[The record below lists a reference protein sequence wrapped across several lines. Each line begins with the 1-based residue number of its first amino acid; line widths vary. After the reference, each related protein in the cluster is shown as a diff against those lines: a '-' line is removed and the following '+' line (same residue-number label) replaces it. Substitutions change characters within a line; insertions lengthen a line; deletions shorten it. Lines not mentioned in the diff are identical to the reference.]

1 MKQILSLLVTHLFF
15 SSVYCCTCIGEAT
28 FKQEFKRSDVV
39 IMGKIIDRK
48 IIQIKD
54 TLMPQIK
61 IQNAE
66 YTIQATR
73 IYKGKIKDTLIKIIT
88 GLGGGDCGF
97 EFMIGNDYVV
107 YCSYQNKYYEQG
119 NIVNKFLYTDIC
131 RRTRLTDDKEELTL
145 LNKKC
150 KYKKTLIEWFF
161 SFIPSF
167 AKRGLE

>member
-1 MKQILSLLVTHLFF
+1 MKQILLLIVTQLFC
-15 SSVYCCTCIGEAT
+15 STVYCCNCIGEAT

-54 TLMPQIK
+54 TLMPLIK
-61 IQNAE
+61 IQKAE

-73 IYKGKIKDTLIKIIT
+73 LYKGKIKDTLIKVIT

-97 EFMIGNDYVV
+97 EFMIGNEYVV
-107 YCSYQNKYYEQG
+107 YCSYENKYYEQG

-131 RRTRLTDDKEELTL
+131 RRTRLTNDKEELKL

-150 KYKKTLIEWFF
+150 KKTK
-161 SFIPSF
+161 
-167 AKRGLE
+167 ATQ